1 MGQICLYDMCDNRV
15 TIANSKLAVQL
26 GLKESRMNHPYGS
39 KIGAQSMQDHKS
51 RRLQDRRRS

>member
-1 MGQICLYDMCDNRV
+1 MCDNRV

-39 KIGAQSMQDHKS
+39 KIGAQSMQNHKS